1 MTVSFIMSRHET
13 HGALDAFEVTIP
25 PTAHSIVPHL
35 HRNYDETIFGVD
47 GIVTWTVDG
56 VPTQIGPGEQLFIP
70 RGVSHGF
77 ANQHEQSARMFCVLT
92 PGLLGP
98 EYFDELAFAMNE
110 EGPTDYAALGTIM
123 TRYGV
128 IPATMERSFAP
139 SPAPRLALS
148 H

>member
-1 MTVSFIMSRHET
+1 MTVTFIMNRHET

-25 PTAHSIVPHL
+25 PSVHVIVPHL
-35 HRNYDETIFGVD
+35 HRSYDETVFGVD
-47 GIVTWTVDG
+47 GMTTWTVDG
-56 VPTQIGPGEQLFIP
+56 VHTQLGPGEQLFIP

-77 ANQHEQSARMFCVLT
+77 ANQHEQSARIICLLT

-98 EYFDELAFAMNE
+98 EYFEELAFAMNN
-110 EGPTDYAALGTIM
+110 EGPTDYAALGVIM

-128 IPATMERSFAP
+128 IPATVGRTYAS
-139 SPAPRLALS
+139 SPALI